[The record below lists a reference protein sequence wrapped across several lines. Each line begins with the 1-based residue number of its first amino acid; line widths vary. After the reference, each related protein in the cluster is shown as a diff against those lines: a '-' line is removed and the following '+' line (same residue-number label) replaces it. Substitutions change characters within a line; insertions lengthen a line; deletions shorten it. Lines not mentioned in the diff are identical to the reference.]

1 MSRTDSPLLHL
12 HPNDNVLV
20 AKTALSLGQEIPELG
35 VRARAQVPAGHKI
48 AARRI
53 AEGEQVKKY
62 DTVIGVAMREL
73 EAGDYVHSH
82 NLRIVDYY
90 RDPAFGAD
98 VRPVDYVLSLIHI

>member
-1 MSRTDSPLLHL
+1 M
-12 HPNDNVLV
+12 
-20 AKTALSLGQEIPELG
+20 
-35 VRARAQVPAGHKI
+35 PAGHKI

-53 AEGEQVKKY
+53 AEGEQVKKN
-62 DTVIGVAMREL
+62 DTVIGVATREL

-98 VRPVDYVLSLIHI
+98 VRPVDYVPEAQRASFQGFVRAGGAWARATSSASCRR